1 MKRPT
6 LMFLSGF
13 LLGALV
19 MLLIYQN
26 DQDALQFIAT
36 PSPYPVRIG
45 RQIVHGSVP
54 GQNTDVGRANASM
67 ADTRPQSLS
76 FAIGSDQTVQFSA
89 AFISLVEQLRAAGVS
104 DETLAGFVQAEFM
117 RQWLAI
123 AREMQRKTNRGDID
137 QGELQRFYADIQS
150 NQNEAIKALLGD
162 EAYSRWERQNALQ
175 KEYEQQTGSVGS
187 AESRR
192 NNDWSYVT
200 FRRQLKDLNLSDTQ
214 VDALYTATQQYNQ
227 KLQELALQNQS
238 GKLQPQDYTQQVA
251 ALSSER
257 EQEMQRILGVD
268 GYAQYQ
274 KVTDSR
280 YQQLKQYA
288 IAWQLSPADIE
299 HVYQSVTQAIQA
311 ADDYRKQA
319 QTAGQGQPVNWQDIQ
334 KTADDY
340 KHQAE
345 DELRQYLGEDRF
357 NKLKR
362 AGVIQMDSRTG
373 SNPSF

>member
-1 MKRPT
+1 M
-6 LMFLSGF
+6 
-13 LLGALV
+13 
-19 MLLIYQN
+19 
-26 DQDALQFIAT
+26 
-36 PSPYPVRIG
+36 
-45 RQIVHGSVP
+45 
-54 GQNTDVGRANASM
+54 
-67 ADTRPQSLS
+67 
-76 FAIGSDQTVQFSA
+76 
-89 AFISLVEQLRAAGVS
+89 
-104 DETLAGFVQAEFM
+104 
-117 RQWLAI
+117 
-123 AREMQRKTNRGDID
+123 
-137 QGELQRFYADIQS
+137 
-150 NQNEAIKALLGD
+150 LGD

-227 KLQELALQNQS
+227 KLQELSLQNQS